1 MALTRV
7 GPKYQVTIPKATREA
22 VGLAVGDFME
32 ATPAPGGVLLKVK
45 SVVDKHPVID
55 ARLREAEADVR
66 AGRTHGPFTSVSEL
80 TQSLRP
86 AVRRRVERKHIKK
99 TR

>member
-1 MALTRV
+1 
-7 GPKYQVTIPKATREA
+7 
-22 VGLAVGDFME
+22 ME

-45 SVVDKHPVID
+45 SVVDKDPVID

-66 AGRTHGPFTSVSEL
+66 SGRTHGPFTSVSEL